1 MMIKVGKY
9 EIETSERINKL
20 PEAFVTFAVKNRSTN
35 GNYYWDQCDQHVFK
49 FKLENIRVIARAW
62 STINKTYKTYVLSIK
77 FEFSQARNG
86 CHAYDGYF
94 VNIGEG
100 PDIHEIIVKMNLN
113 DAFPSEFNPLI
124 EWWC

>member
-1 MMIKVGKY
+1 MMIIKVGKS
-9 EIETSERINKL
+9 EIEAGERISKL
-20 PEAFVTFAVKNRSTN
+20 PEAFVNFAVKNRSTN
-35 GNYYWDQCDQHVFK
+35 CNYYWHQCDQHGFK

-62 STINKTYKTYVLSIK
+62 STLNHTYALSIR

-86 CHAYDGYF
+86 YHAYDGYF

-113 DAFPSEFNPLI
+113 NAFPSEFNPLI